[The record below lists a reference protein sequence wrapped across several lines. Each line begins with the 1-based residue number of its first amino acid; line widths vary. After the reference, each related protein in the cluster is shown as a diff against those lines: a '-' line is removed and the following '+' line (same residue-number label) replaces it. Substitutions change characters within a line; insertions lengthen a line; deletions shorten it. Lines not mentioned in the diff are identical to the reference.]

1 MTLKT
6 NARLTGTILLLYIAT
21 GITSLVLMGQVTDG
35 AEGTAEKL
43 ASIAEHAFQVRVN
56 ILLDLLCAAYAIILA
71 VTFYA
76 LTRHQDAD
84 LAMLSLCCR
93 FSEGLIIALGPIISL
108 GQLSVATMIA
118 PASGTEIA
126 SSNALGVM
134 AIKIGDW
141 SGIITA
147 ICFSAGSMIYSYLF
161 LRSRSI
167 PAPLAWLGLLA
178 SILLVVILPLRLAG
192 FIEGSLI
199 NFIWY
204 PMLVF
209 EVALALWLIIKG
221 VTIPA
226 TR

>member
-6 NARLTGTILLLYIAT
+6 NARIAGTILLLYIAT
-21 GITSLVLMGQVTDG
+21 GITSIILNGQATGG
-35 AEGTAEKL
+35 AEGAAEKL
-43 ASIAEHAFQVRVN
+43 ASIAEHASLVRVD
-56 ILLDLLCAAYAIILA
+56 ILLSLLCASYAIVLA
-71 VTFYA
+71 VTFYS

-93 FSEGLIIALGPIISL
+93 FGEGVIIVLGPIISL

-118 PASGTEIA
+118 TASGAEIA
-126 SSNALGVM
+126 AANALGVM
-134 AIKIGDW
+134 AIKVGDW
-141 SGIITA
+141 SGIIAA

-167 PAPLAWLGLLA
+167 PVPLAWLGLLA

-192 FIEGSLI
+192 FIEGPVPSY
-199 NFIWY
+199 IWY
-204 PMLVF
+204 PMLLF
-209 EVALALWLIIKG
+209 EVALALWLIVKG
-221 VTIPA
+221 VAVPA